1 MVMRVIAGNSTLGR
15 VWRKLIQGVQK
26 RYYPYLTRR
35 VADHLLFLNMAIEED
50 PPMALPLD
58 GADEPNRYPIQLYH
72 ATATQAGGL
81 AGKRVLEVGCGH
93 GGGASY
99 LTRALGPQSYVG
111 LDLNPAGIE
120 FCRQRHQVPGLRFVR
135 GDAENLPFPAGS
147 FDAVINVES
156 SHSYPHVDRF
166 LSEVARVLRPD
177 GVLLYADVRLRWDR
191 YAQWEAALAN
201 AALRVVSW
209 RDIGAEVQR
218 GMERN
223 SAQLAAVMEASA
235 MWWVPDALVPRF
247 MRRVARHR
255 ARRPVRESPAY
266 RGLDSGQLSY
276 RMYCLAKAT

>member
-1 MVMRVIAGNSTLGR
+1 MGLSRQLAASVAELIRRSR
-15 VWRKLIQGVQK
+15 EKLYRGIQK
-26 RYYPYLTRR
+26 RYYPRLTRR
-35 VADHLLFLNMAIEED
+35 VADDVLFLNWGYEED
-50 PPMALPLD
+50 PPMGLPLD
-58 GADEPNRYPIQLYH
+58 AADEPNRYPIQLYH

-120 FCRQRHQVPGLRFVR
+120 LCRQRHQLPGLQFVR

-156 SHSYPHVDRF
+156 SHRYPHFDRF
-166 LSEVARVLRPD
+166 LSEVARVLRPG
-177 GVLLYADVRLRWDR
+177 GVLLYADVRQGYRC
-191 YAQWEAALAN
+191 AQWEAALAN

-209 RDIGAEVQR
+209 RDIGAEVRR

-223 SAQLAAVMEASA
+223 SAQIAAVM
-235 MWWVPDALVPRF
+235 DALVPRF
-247 MRRVARHR
+247 MRRVARQK
-255 ARRPVRESPAY
+255 APVRESPAY
-266 RGLDSGQLSY
+266 RRLDSGLMFY